1 MNNRLGEY
9 YNRYNSTTPSEAN
22 SNNFRNN
29 NYNNVF
35 QNNTALSVSQ
45 EPDITY
51 IKRSYYLVVSSK
63 DRDPAIYPNPN
74 DFRLTL
80 PKVYRNIHSVELI
93 QAILPDKN
101 SILSEPYIVLTVN
114 ELEDIMESNDPN
126 ISDAFAIL
134 MLAPPNSSGGFISVD
149 NRIHENTVL
158 KFVTPKANLST
169 MTVKLSDFN
178 GTLFNFTNTPG
189 VIDKAYENT
198 FIFKITQLEK
208 NTSELGVRGTFF

>member
-1 MNNRLGEY
+1 MNNRLGEH
-9 YNRYNSTTPSEAN
+9 YNRYNPTTPSEVNVNA
-22 SNNFRNN
+22 FRNN

-35 QNNTALSVSQ
+35 QNGTGLSVSQ

-51 IKRSYYLVVSSK
+51 TKREYYLVVSSK
-63 DRDPAIYPNPN
+63 DRDPSIYPNPN
-74 DFRLTL
+74 SFRINL

-93 QAILPDKN
+93 QAIIPDKN
-101 SILSEPYIVLTVN
+101 SVLSEPYLVLTVN

-134 MLAPPNSSGGFISVD
+134 MLAPPNATGGFISVD

-169 MTVKLSDFN
+169 MTIKLTDFS
-178 GTLFNFTNTPG
+178 GELFDFTNTSG
-189 VIDKAYENT
+189 VIDKQYENT

-208 NTSELGVRGTFF
+208 STGELGVRGTF